1 MEVRQIMTSK
11 VESVTRDTPVLAIA
25 TAMRDRQIGALPVVE
40 CGQVIGMITDR
51 DIVTRFLTEHPRA
64 IDVVAEAIMSSDVL
78 QCYADQTIADIA
90 VMMGDHQ
97 IRRLPVLDRNR
108 RLAGIVSIGDIAEK
122 ASERIAGEALG
133 EIVEAR

>member
-11 VESVTRDTPVLAIA
+11 VESIARDTPVLAIA

-40 CGQVIGMITDR
+40 QGRVIGMITDR
-51 DIVTRFLTEHPRA
+51 DIVTRFLTEYPRA
-64 IDVVAEAIMSSDVL
+64 MDVVAEAIMSSGVL
-78 QCYADQTIADIA
+78 QCYEDQTIADIA
-90 VMMGDHQ
+90 AIMGDHQ

-108 RLAGIVSIGDIAEK
+108 GMAGIVSIGDIAEK